1 MNCQERILQ
10 SWAEEGNSRL
20 CPQPLEQHRQ
30 FQVLVLSALLPT
42 EAAPVSCQV
51 YKGPEP
57 CFRLP
62 AAQTNCE
69 YRARVCAGRQCHD
82 LPGCP
87 ELCGPYSPSTVF
99 CCQRREP
106 GPAAAPAGTE
116 LAQSGKRLRE
126 ERAIAIALLCGFAV
140 VAILFA
146 VVIQYFVIK

>member
-1 MNCQERILQ
+1 MKLGRGG
-10 SWAEEGNSRL
+10 GNSRL
-20 CPQPLEQHRQ
+20 CPALHTALEQDRQ
-30 FQVLVLSALLPT
+30 FQVLVVSEVLLT
-42 EAAPVSCQV
+42 EVAPVSCQV

-57 CFRLP
+57 WFRLP
-62 AAQTNCE
+62 ATQTNCE
-69 YRARVCAGRQCHD
+69 YRARVCASRQCHD

-106 GPAAAPAGTE
+106 GPAAAPASVE
-116 LAQSGKRLRE
+116 LGQSGKRLHE
-126 ERAIAIALLCGFAV
+126 ERVIAIALLCGFAL